1 MFILSFII
9 CSFLL
14 RITRGTSYIKALCL
28 MSLLSCL
35 FFGCFHQI
43 YLDIS
48 FKIQI
53 WCSISKYV
61 EWYFDLKIKAIQTDW
76 KGEHRRLNN
85 YFKTC
90 GIQHRISCPYTHE
103 QIGFVECQYHHIVEM
118 GLALLAHSNFPQ
130 PYWEDTFLIA
140 TYLINRLPFKVIN
153 NESPF
158 EMTYNKKK
166 NPTICF

>member
-1 MFILSFII
+1 
-9 CSFLL
+9 
-14 RITRGTSYIKALCL
+14 
-28 MSLLSCL
+28 
-35 FFGCFHQI
+35 
-43 YLDIS
+43 
-48 FKIQI
+48 
-53 WCSISKYV
+53 
-61 EWYFDLKIKAIQTDW
+61 
-76 KGEHRRLNN
+76 
-85 YFKTC
+85 
-90 GIQHRISCPYTHE
+90 
-103 QIGFVECQYHHIVEM
+103 M